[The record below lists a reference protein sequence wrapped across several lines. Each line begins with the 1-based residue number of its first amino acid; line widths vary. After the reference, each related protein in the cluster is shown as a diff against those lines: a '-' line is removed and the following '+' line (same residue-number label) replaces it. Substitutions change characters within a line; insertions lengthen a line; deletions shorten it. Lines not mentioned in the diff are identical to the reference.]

1 MGKRFR
7 RWLADD
13 SGTDLVEYAL
23 LATFIGIVGVLGFQA
38 IGNNM
43 NTSYTSWDDA
53 VDSIWEVPPPTT
65 TP

>member
-1 MGKRFR
+1 MGKGFR

-13 SGTDLVEYAL
+13 SGMDMVEYAL
-23 LATFIGIVGVLGFQA
+23 LATFIAIVGVLGFQA
-38 IGNNM
+38 IANSM
-43 NTSYTSWDDA
+43 NPVYTSWDGA

>member
-1 MGKRFR
+1 MGKGFR

-23 LATFIGIVGVLGFQA
+23 LATFIAIVGVLGFQA

-53 VDSIWEVPPPTT
+53 VDDIWEVPPPTS

>member
-13 SGTDLVEYAL
+13 SGTDLIEYAL
-23 LATFIGIVGVLGFQA
+23 LATFIGIVGLLAFQA

-43 NTSYTSWDDA
+43 NTSYTSWDYA
-53 VDSIWEVPPPTT
+53 VDSIWEVPPPAA